1 MLISIR
7 HVTRYKYERAARSHV
22 LSLRL
27 TPPSFEAQRV
37 LSWSIKAPGYDRS
50 LRFRDGFGNI
60 GHLASISE
68 PHHEIVVEA
77 SGLIETWDRVG
88 IARGLVEVAPRPVYL
103 RQTPMTAPDE
113 AIRKLAAGIEATDL
127 LARLHS
133 LMQRVRDEIDYEI
146 GATSA
151 HTTAAEALAEKKGV
165 CQDHAQ
171 VFISAARVLGY
182 PARYINGYYFDGGSG
197 QSEASHAW
205 AEAYVEGIG
214 WVGFDATNCLCPT
227 DHYVRV
233 AWGLDAVSAAP
244 VRGSR
249 SGGEKEA
256 LDVVVEVQQQNNQQ

>member
-1 MLISIR
+1 
-7 HVTRYKYERAARSHV
+7 
-22 LSLRL
+22 
-27 TPPSFEAQRV
+27 
-37 LSWSIKAPGYDRS
+37 
-50 LRFRDGFGNI
+50 
-60 GHLASISE
+60 
-68 PHHEIVVEA
+68 
-77 SGLIETWDRVG
+77 
-88 IARGLVEVAPRPVYL
+88 
-103 RQTPMTAPDE
+103 
-113 AIRKLAAGIEATDL
+113 
-127 LARLHS
+127 
-133 LMQRVRDEIDYEI
+133 MQRVRDEIEYEI

-165 CQDHAQ
+165 CQDHAH

-182 PARYINGYYFDGGSG
+182 PARYVNGYYLDGGSG
-197 QSEASHAW
+197 ESEASHAW

-227 DHYVRV
+227 DHYVRL